1 MFNWIVKALTIQ
13 RKSPEREQ
21 RKVRLLLFFEV
32 LLGLLLLVILFVLLR
47 IFL

>member
-1 MFNWIVKALTIQ
+1 MFNWIAKALTIP

-32 LLGLLLLVILFVLLR
+32 LLGLMLLIILFVLLR

>member
-1 MFNWIVKALTIQ
+1 MFNWITKALTIQ

-21 RKVRLLLFFEV
+21 RKVRVLLFFEV
-32 LLGLLLLVILFVLLR
+32 LLGLMLLIILFVLLR